1 MLQYPRGLLS
11 HIIKVSDMVLEQVTK
26 MIPLIKNN
34 MRVIIV
40 STSIS
45 NRIVI
50 RTGRGSRARTT
61 NVSLS
66 DRWFGRVRLGW
77 CGSGRWCDGNKDG
90 VETIG
95 RDTDEVSE
103 MGGRLMKEVD
113 SVE

>member
-1 MLQYPRGLLS
+1 
-11 HIIKVSDMVLEQVTK
+11 
-26 MIPLIKNN
+26 

-45 NRIVI
+45 NRVII

-66 DRWFGRVRLGW
+66 DRWFGRVRRRC
-77 CGSGRWCDGNKDG
+77 CGSGRWCDGIRTSG
-90 VETIG
+90 VETIDG
-95 RDTDEVSE
+95 GDTDEVSE